1 MELTED
7 KKKAFA
13 EVRRMLYVRLKTFSF
28 TEEMLDDKACFQLV
42 TLLFLVVGHT
52 NYLSTMTCTCR
63 TMEELFGDAFYDRVE
78 KPENIVREGH
88 EPKPVVH

>member
-1 MELTED
+1 MALTED

-13 EVRRMLYVRLKTFSF
+13 EVRSMLYVRLKTFSF
-28 TEEMLDDKACFQLV
+28 TEEMLDDKSCFQLV

-78 KPENIVREGH
+78 KPENIVTEAN
-88 EPKPVVH
+88 EPKPLIN

>member
-1 MELTED
+1 MELSED

-13 EVRRMLYVRLKTFSF
+13 EVRRMLYVRLTNFSF
-28 TEEMLDDKACFQLV
+28 TEEMLDDKSCFQVV
-42 TLLFLVVGHT
+42 TLLFLMVGHT

-78 KPENIVREGH
+78 KPENIVTEAS
-88 EPKPVVH
+88 EPKPLIN

>member
-13 EVRRMLYVRLKTFSF
+13 EVRRMLYVRLTNFSF
-28 TEEMLDDKACFQLV
+28 TEEMLDDKSCFQVV
-42 TLLFLVVGHT
+42 TLLFLMVGHT

-78 KPENIVREGH
+78 KPENIVTEAS
-88 EPKPVVH
+88 EPKPLIN

>member
-7 KKKAFA
+7 KKKAIA
-13 EVRRMLYVRLKTFSF
+13 EVRRMMLQRLNNFSL
-28 TEEMLDDKACFQLV
+28 TDEMLADKSAFQLV
-42 TLLFLVVGHT
+42 TLLYLVVGHT

-78 KPENIVREGH
+78 KDH
-88 EPKPVVH
+88 EPKPLIN

>member
-1 MELTED
+1 MELTENQ
-7 KKKAFA
+7 KKAFA
-13 EVRRMLYVRLKTFSF
+13 EVRRTLYVRLKNFSF
-28 TEEMLDDKACFQLV
+28 TDEMLDDKSCFQLV

-78 KPENIVREGH
+78 KAENIVAEAN
-88 EPKPVVH
+88 EPKPLIN